1 MKRHHF
7 KLIRSLPA
15 VALIGAQLASGS
27 LRAQDTN
34 TAEVI
39 KQLQQ
44 RIEELE
50 HKVQALE
57 TNQPQAVPTNQDNS
71 AARIESLDQ
80 KIKTLEQN
88 EQADAEAA
96 EARAKAGPI
105 ITLDGSGFTMASS
118 NQDFRVNLGGVLQV
132 DSRTFFH
139 DSGQVGNDAF
149 LLRRAR
155 PILDG
160 TVFRDFDFLFVPD
173 FGGTTVQIFDAWVN
187 YRYSEALQLQAGKM
201 KVPVGL
207 EQLQQD
213 RDILFNERSMVT
225 DLVPNRDVG
234 FELHGKL
241 FSDRIEYAAGI
252 FTGVG
257 DARLSSNTA
266 FQDDKSF
273 SGRLFLNPFKTV
285 DAPAL
290 TGFGVGMAGGYE
302 STQAT
307 NTTGLP
313 NTTGGTLPG
322 FTTDGQQQFFAYNP
336 TNKSTVVAA
345 GNHYRLSP
353 QGQYLYGPLGIFGEY
368 VISDQDVSR
377 TGAGKQPSADLRNW
391 AWEVTGSWVLTGEN
405 ASFVGG
411 IVPRHPFAPASGNWG
426 ALQLV
431 ARYSQLNVDPGAF
444 PMFSDPATSAR
455 TATEWAAGLNWYLNR
470 NIRIDASYSHTWFN
484 GGGANT
490 TTTAAPGI
498 VTRRPEDVLF
508 TRLQLAF

>member
-1 MKRHHF
+1 MKHQQTRMLRAF
-7 KLIRSLPA
+7 FIS
-15 VALIGAQLASGS
+15 ALIGAQPVVGN

-34 TAEVI
+34 TMEVI

-44 RIEELE
+44 RIDELE
-50 HKVQALE
+50 HKVKSLE
-57 TNQPQAVPTNQDNS
+57 ENQPHAAPTNQDNS
-71 AARIESLDQ
+71 AARIEALDQ
-80 KIKTLEQN
+80 KVKTLEQN
-88 EQADAEAA
+88 QVIEAEAA
-96 EARAKAGPI
+96 EARAKAAPQ
-105 ITLDGSGFTMASS
+105 ITLGENGFTMSSS

-139 DSGQVGNDAF
+139 DAGQVGNDAF

-173 FGGTTVQIFDAWVN
+173 FGGTTVQIFDAWMN
-187 YRYSEALQLQAGKM
+187 YRYNDALQLQAGKM
-201 KVPVGL
+201 KAPVGL

-213 RDILFNERSMVT
+213 RDILFNERSLVT

-241 FSDRIEYAAGI
+241 FDGTVNYAAGI
-252 FTGVG
+252 FSGVG
-257 DARLSSNTA
+257 DARLSSNA
-266 FQDDKSF
+266 SFQDDKSF
-273 SGRLFLNPFKTV
+273 AGRLFLQPFKTV

-290 TGFGVGMAGGYE
+290 EGFGVGMAGSYD
-302 STQAT
+302 STQTT

-336 TNKSTVVAA
+336 TNKSTVVAS
-345 GNHYRLSP
+345 GNHWRISP
-353 QGQYLYGPLGIFGEY
+353 QGQYLYGPFGMFGEY

-377 TGAGKQPSADLRNW
+377 TGSGKQPRADLANS
-391 AWEVTGSWVLTGEN
+391 AWEITGSWVLTGEN

-411 IVPRHPFAPASGNWG
+411 IVPRHNFDPVSGGWG

-431 ARYSQLNVDPGAF
+431 GRYAQLNVDRDAF
-444 PMFSDPATSAR
+444 PNFADPATSAR
-455 TATEWAAGLNWYLNR
+455 SATEWAVGLNWYLNR
-470 NIRIDASYSHTWFN
+470 NIRFDTSFSHATFD
-484 GGGANT
+484 GGGSSKST
-490 TTTAAPGI
+490 TVPGV
-498 VTRRPEDVLF
+498 VTRRPENVLF